1 MKLVPTATV
10 AVSIGRDTV
19 IGCGVPLGVGVGGI
33 VAVAV
38 EVGVGDGVP
47 VAVAVAVGVGDGV
60 PHGTETATVS
70 TLHPGAPM
78 LLSVPIRKRSL
89 IV

>member
-1 MKLVPTATV
+1 MKLVPTGTDV
-10 AVSIGRDTV
+10 VSIGRDTV
-19 IGCGVPLGVGVGGI
+19 TGWGVPLGVGVGGT

-38 EVGVGDGVP
+38 DVAVGDGVP
-47 VAVAVAVGVGDGV
+47 VDVAVAVGVGDGV

-70 TLHPGAPM
+70 TLHPSPPM
-78 LLSVPIRKRSL
+78 LSSDAIRKRSL